1 MAQLWTLKVNTLLK
15 TVVSKNLGNF
25 HVRHKMLHKFL
36 RHCTV
41 WSLWRHANMEPVPYT
56 NLLFCITTEQR
67 NDVSA
72 GHFYIYFL
80 GNFYAQV
87 LNKLMT

>member
-1 MAQLWTLKVNTLLK
+1 MPLSIQ
-15 TVVSKNLGNF
+15 
-25 HVRHKMLHKFL
+25 
-36 RHCTV
+36 
-41 WSLWRHANMEPVPYT
+41 ANMAPVPYT
-56 NLLFCITTEQR
+56 NLLFCITIEQR

-72 GHFYIYFL
+72 GQFYVYFL